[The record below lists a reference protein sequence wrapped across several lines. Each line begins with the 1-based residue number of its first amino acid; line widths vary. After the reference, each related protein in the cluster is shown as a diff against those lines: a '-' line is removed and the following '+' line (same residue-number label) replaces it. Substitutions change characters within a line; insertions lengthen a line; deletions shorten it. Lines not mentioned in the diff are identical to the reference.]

1 MRADRAYRLLVRRGG
16 MAPAFLA
23 ERGRVDHVE
32 VVEIETGEVA
42 LHWDLE
48 PRRAARLAR
57 LLRADLVQLD
67 ALTFIV
73 KWEEAT
79 EPLPHRAGL
88 RGLAANAIAASARR
102 LGARACTGY
111 REPGWQST

>member
-1 MRADRAYRLLVRRGG
+1 VRADHAYRLLVRRGG
-16 MAPAFLA
+16 LAPAFLA
-23 ERGRVDHVE
+23 ERGRMDHIE

-57 LLRADLVQLD
+57 LLRSDLVQLD

-73 KWEEAT
+73 KWEDAT
-79 EPLPHRAGL
+79 APLPHEQGSE
-88 RGLAANAIAASARR
+88 I
-102 LGARACTGY
+102 
-111 REPGWQST
+111 

>member
-16 MAPAFLA
+16 IAPAFLA
-23 ERGRVDHVE
+23 ERGRLDHVE

-48 PRRAARLAR
+48 PRRATRLAR

-79 EPLPHRAGL
+79 EPLPHEQGSEA
-88 RGLAANAIAASARR
+88 
-102 LGARACTGY
+102 
-111 REPGWQST
+111 